1 MSLSKES
8 VTAISDLIENKLGMM
23 TVDDR
28 DDLREMVTLKR
39 ALHELQNAAAN
50 AQGGEVKAFAIP
62 RRGRR
67 RKVSS
72 MLAEHGIEQASVS
85 A

>member
-8 VTAISDLIENKLGMM
+8 VAALSDLIENKLAIM
-23 TVDDR
+23 TIDDR
-28 DDLREMVTLKR
+28 DDLREMVALKR
-39 ALHELQNAAAN
+39 ALIELQGTAEDRGLKAI
-50 AQGGEVKAFAIP
+50 GEIP

-72 MLAEHGIEQASVS
+72 MLAEEQAAQS